1 MQGNG
6 PNLSYQLHAFRS
18 AFLRRLPVDERVRI
32 DPAYEAERAK
42 MGERAIPRVGEAAPD
57 FALPDQHGTI
67 VRLADRLAHGPVV
80 LLFVRGGWC
89 PFCTLTLR
97 AYQDCLPAIHESG
110 GDLLAITPQPADTCC
125 YMAERDLLAFQTLS
139 DHDNQIARQYGI
151 AYELDPALRPM
162 YLRLGHNL
170 PRLNATGN
178 WTIPL
183 PATFVIGQD
192 GLVALAHVEAGAHQR
207 LEPSEAAAAL
217 AAIAT
222 ARKGGGEPI
231 TASPPH
237 AVTIG

>member
-18 AFLRRLPVDERVRI
+18 AFLRRLPMQERVRI
-32 DPAYEAERAK
+32 DPAYDAVRAT
-42 MGERAIPRVGEAAPD
+42 MGDRAIPRAGEIAPD

-67 VRLADRLAHGPVV
+67 VRLADRLAQGPVV

-110 GDLLAITPQPADTCC
+110 GDLLAITPQPAATCC

-139 DHDNQIARQYGI
+139 DHDNQIARRYGI

-178 WTIPL
+178 WTVPL
-183 PATFVIGQD
+183 PATFVIGQE
-192 GLVALAHVEAGAHQR
+192 GMIALAHVEAGAHQR
-207 LEPSEAAAAL
+207 LEPSVAVATLAAMAAA
-217 AAIAT
+217 
-222 ARKGGGEPI
+222 RKASGEPI
-231 TASPPH
+231 TGSLGH
-237 AVTIG
+237 AAMIG